1 MTQEEKDSKVL
12 LLDSKL
18 KEKISANFDF
28 GLFNCYYELILGDF
42 DVDKTLDK
50 IITDLA
56 NRPRQTFKSSN

>member
-1 MTQEEKDSKVL
+1 MTQQEKDSKIL
-12 LLDSKL
+12 LLDFLL
-18 KEKISANFDF
+18 KEKIGANFEF
-28 GLFNCYYELILGDF
+28 GLFNCYLELILGDF